1 MENSAQALQM
11 AAGIIIALLLLS
23 LFVYVFGIINNSE
36 NTKVDKEIA
45 EENAEF
51 NKKFL
56 AFEKSS
62 MYGTDLISILGLAI
76 SNNETQKQRYEAHPD
91 GSFDENVDGAINI
104 EFGIIEPVTAITRV
118 YNYERNWDPAQRKYI
133 VEWIENLGQKT
144 TTSILEGGKTYS
156 LKGKKYSQREG
167 EIFEKIRKIA
177 VEGNSSIEVKTTGTV
192 RRETD
197 NSGFKELKKRI
208 FQCTDI
214 NYNKTGKI
222 NYMRFEEKNTNT
234 TP

>member
-1 MENSAQALQM
+1 MENAAHALQM
-11 AAGIIIALLLLS
+11 AAGIIMALLLVS

-36 NTKVDKEIA
+36 NTKVDREIA

-91 GSFDENVDGAINI
+91 GSYDENVDGAINI
-104 EFGIIEPVTAITRV
+104 EFKIIEPVTAITRE
-118 YNYERNWDPAQRKYI
+118 YKYEI
-133 VEWIENLGQKT
+133 EWNDDHTRRIGKWNEVSKT
-144 TTSILEGGKTYS
+144 TTDIFEGGKTYS
-156 LKGKKYSQREG
+156 LKGATYSVREG
-167 EIFEKIRKIA
+167 ELFEKIRAIA
-177 VEGNSSIEVKTTGTV
+177 IDGNSNIEVKTTGTKKI
-192 RRETD
+192 ETD

-208 FQCTDI
+208 FECTEI
-214 NYNKTGKI
+214 NYNRTGKI
-222 NYMRFEEKNTNT
+222 NYIRFEEKDTTN
-234 TP
+234 

>member
-104 EFGIIEPVTAITRV
+104 EFTIIEPVTAITRV
-118 YNYERNWDPAQRKYI
+118 YNFDRKVGEWKEKEEQRKFETI
-133 VEWIENLGQKT
+133 LNENQ
-144 TTSILEGGKTYS
+144 TYS
-156 LKGKKYSQREG
+156 LRHVNRSDGTDL
-167 EIFEKIRKIA
+167 FELIRQIA
-177 VEGNSSIEVKTTGTV
+177 VEGNSSIKVKTTGTT
-192 RRETD
+192 RIERD

-214 NYNKTGKI
+214 RYNRTGKI
-222 NYMRFEEKNTNT
+222 NYMHFEEKNTNT